1 VMFTDAIEVTLKTR
15 QHRDLCALLPGE
27 LLTHQEK
34 AIWLPKDAAFKQHV
48 DAWLQTVTTDGT
60 LKALFNQALGRAPL
74 GALPD

>member
-1 VMFTDAIEVTLKTR
+1 
-15 QHRDLCALLPGE
+15 
-27 LLTHQEK
+27 HQEK
-34 AIWLPKDAAFKQHV
+34 AIWLPKDAVFKQHV